1 MLAYFILISLL
12 LLQPFH
18 ADANEPTAAKLEE
31 WRDAIRQFRYDH
43 VNLETRVL
51 EGELFDRLVY
61 AHNVFHEHHT
71 LEDRLKLGASITF
84 SKGKKRESVTSVNA
98 FLIRIFKRDRKP
110 GNYSCKAALVA
121 NRWNRGN
128 KYLFKA
134 HWTPNPF
141 MPLQSVGEVPRY
153 TSWIKDRTTPIQM
166 PSTAGIKS
174 ISKGRRVRRRQAV
187 LMKKLAADIDA
198 VFGNQI
204 VGMLPLLKQRVVE
217 VVGEEGRLAI
227 EYIKGWVDECLQND
241 PPNPPPPVQ
250 VFYEINRLLP
260 GPYRCSRVP
269 HTSFGDGY
277 VTMSEEC
284 LFDLLFDISSFQK
297 TVREVAGVGL
307 KADLCRECTKSG
319 QETWAEFLERFVTT
333 YNIART
339 YYSSKKYKRK
349 RWDADKAKRGEL
361 DKCDGHD
368 PSCCQ
373 KSNIAKVPTSSN
385 MDASHIVLI
394 ITCVVFA
401 ILVVIAAI
409 YFLIYFQHPDDKWVA
424 WFPKVLVIL
433 GLSVSSFNI
442 FLLPL
447 DVANQGGTFEGSA
460 TGSLPMFSLSLAFY
474 IATMLMGLLFVPFT
488 VYYYEGLDDS
498 DDSDDHT
505 SNKSQL
511 AYAVKWMVPTV
522 VVVGL
527 VYFLLYWFYGY
538 ADVYTTQLAGVLV
551 ATNGSDI
558 IDTCQ
563 FGMANSTYCH
573 SSNATLQI
581 GVSWLVYVVALTSLV
596 GWLLF
601 SVFGGVGIVS
611 LPVDL
616 IQDYKHR
623 PKPIKATE
631 YAERKKIIGQQS
643 QILMEAG
650 KQLMEEL
657 KVASRTTTTRFT
669 DRKFRRVKNRE
680 TEFRKDVMIL
690 EAHYRYLEDSYKAQG
705 GNALLQLALLLLG
718 IVGCIISFFW
728 ILHVILYALPVVTNS
743 YPLSPFLNSFFSG
756 VGQVPFLGTAFY
768 ALFAFYL
775 LACVVK
781 GNIKLGMKIIFI
793 TIHPLRFGET
803 MMNSMVFNIGVI
815 LFCSLSVAQFCT
827 LSFGL
832 YAKYTSSYALFGVQ
846 LQNLR
851 GIHWGFSGFVYVFE
865 TFAFLTM
872 MYMVYR
878 PYNKQRENQ
887 LQFKY

>member
-110 GNYSCKAALVA
+110 GNYSCKFANMAALVA

-141 MPLQSVGEVPRY
+141 MPLQSVVPPALKVSPKVVEFDDDKY
-153 TSWIKDRTTPIQM
+153 EEAKEAIHQYQDLN
-166 PSTAGIKS
+166 AG
-174 ISKGRRVRRRQAV
+174 G
-187 LMKKLAADIDA
+187 IDEE
-198 VFGNQI
+198 
-204 VGMLPLLKQRVVE
+204 QRVVE

-307 KADLCRECTKSG
+307 KAGKVATRVDLMKNPSKWRLLEKVFLLPPKMLAKS
-319 QETWAEFLERFVTT
+319 RFVPGVHQVRPG
-333 YNIART
+333 N
-339 YYSSKKYKRK
+339 
-349 RWDADKAKRGEL
+349 
-361 DKCDGHD
+361 
-368 PSCCQ
+368 
-373 KSNIAKVPTSSN
+373 SNIAKVPTSSN